1 MKKILTFLSF
11 ILLLTFLVG
20 CDAWF
25 SPLFSTTE
33 KTTIS
38 YTRVNGTITFEDSDY
53 QNLPFYY
60 SDTYN
65 LNDIDQYNQILLDT
79 KDHIRRSNILVNTV
93 YYSLR
98 FPWSGSNNRN
108 VLSIGSGFI
117 FLEDEEFYYALT
129 NYHVIDSNQTDA
141 VVEIKTFSDTEFV
154 LAEVVVYDSDLDLAV
169 LKFAKDSREEVVI
182 LDIYERLYYRFTPG
196 ELVLAVGNPGSL
208 TNNVTFG
215 EFKSRENL
223 NDVSFRVIYHDANIA
238 KGSSGGA
245 LVDVDGNLIGINTW
259 GLEDSDEHSFA
270 IPNYIIYMF
279 LINNGILD

>member
-38 YTRVNGTITFEDSDY
+38 YTKINGTITFEDSDY

-79 KDHIRRSNILVNTV
+79 KDHIRKSNILVNTV

-98 FPWSGSNNRN
+98 FPWASSNNRN